1 MTVVTSSSSLFTV
14 AFKFIYFHAKRK
26 RTGGWKAEKGTF
38 PGSDAITKW
47 CNKHKHI
54 VQLIVLIHNF
64 HTEIVGFSQI
74 RTVFDLEYEHI
85 QVLSGYDH
93 IRQYYF
99 CPGKYNSSDEED
111 DESE

>member
-64 HTEIVGFSQI
+64 KTHVIGCNHI
-74 RTVFDLEYEHI
+74 KTVFGDKYENVIII
-85 QVLSGYDH
+85 QVYDFIVIIYH
-93 IRQYYF
+93 
-99 CPGKYNSSDEED
+99 DEI
-111 DESE
+111 